1 MQRYKI
7 VHRTHY
13 GFNAPVELGPHSL
26 LLRPREGHEL
36 RIESSKLNI
45 MPMPA
50 SLRWYRDVQD
60 NSVAIATFQE
70 PTDQLTIE
78 SEIVIQQY
86 HEAPLDFMVADYAV
100 NYPFVYKPDDRAV
113 LSPYMNS
120 AEHTGCDQ
128 LDEWLSQLW
137 QPGEPIQTYA
147 LLQRINEHIPK
158 ALNYQMR
165 EEPGVQGALETLS
178 LGSGSCRD
186 FANLFMEAA
195 RLLGLPA
202 RFVSGYLHVE
212 PDGLQ
217 GGSTHAWAEVY
228 LPGAGWKGF
237 DPTHGEVVGTNYI
250 AVAVAHL
257 PESVP
262 PVAGSFVGPLGAGRL
277 EVGVCVNREPQTD
290 EEEPEQEVAVKKA
303 EPTRPTD
310 VEQAKK

>member
-13 GFNAPVELGPHSL
+13 GFTEPVELGPHSL

-36 RIESSKLNI
+36 RIESSKLHI
-45 MPMPA
+45 EPTPA
-50 SLRWYRDVQD
+50 SLSWFRDAED
-60 NSVAIATFQE
+60 NSVAIATFQGATE
-70 PTDQLTIE
+70 RLTIE

-86 HEAPLDFMVADYAV
+86 NETPLDFMVADYAV

-120 AEHTGCDQ
+120 AEHTGSDQ
-128 LDEWLSQLW
+128 LDDWLAKIW

-147 LLQRINEHIPK
+147 LLRRINEHIPRTL
-158 ALNYQMR
+158 AYQMR
-165 EEPGVQGALETLS
+165 EEPGVQGAVETLA
-178 LGSGSCRD
+178 LGTGSCRD

-212 PDGLQ
+212 PAGLQ
-217 GGSTHAWAEVY
+217 DGSTHAWAEVY

-250 AVAVAHL
+250 AVAVARQ

-277 EVGVCVNREPQTD
+277 EVSVCVNRELLAG
-290 EEEPEQEVAVKKA
+290 EEEQEVEVKKA
-303 EPTRPTD
+303 GTPQPADREK
-310 VEQAKK
+310 AKK